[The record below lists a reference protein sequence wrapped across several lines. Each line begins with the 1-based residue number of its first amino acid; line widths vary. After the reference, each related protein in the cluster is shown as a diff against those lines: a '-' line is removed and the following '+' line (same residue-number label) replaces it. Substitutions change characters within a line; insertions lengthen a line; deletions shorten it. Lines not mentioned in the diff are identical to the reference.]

1 VLGNIISVAIVKVHR
16 LMKNILQNF
25 GNILAILFG
34 SEFGRILWM
43 FGRIHG
49 AQSSH
54 PARARIPH

>member
-34 SEFGRILWM
+34 SEFGRIL
-43 FGRIHG
+43 
-49 AQSSH
+49 
-54 PARARIPH
+54 